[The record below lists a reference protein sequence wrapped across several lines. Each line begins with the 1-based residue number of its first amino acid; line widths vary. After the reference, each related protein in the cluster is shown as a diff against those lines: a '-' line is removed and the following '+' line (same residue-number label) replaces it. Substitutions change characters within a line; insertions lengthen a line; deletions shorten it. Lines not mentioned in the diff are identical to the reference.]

1 VAVALVYQWWTG
13 SPPTAPVTQVDVGG
27 SYATLTAAQRRLVD
41 DWVARYDT
49 ATGRSAVPAE
59 VYDGLALSTKT
70 TLNAVTH
77 ALSLTLLTD
86 DAGRSMNL
94 TALDL
99 IAKVDAV
106 AGHIPGQG
114 GDRQFRLY
122 VQLRPETQRTR
133 AVTRIQPAGG
143 QHGLSPGVSDL
154 LPRIRRYTV
163 DSVLARARRHAR
175 RHRRGL
181 SIECLPDHADQWAP
195 HVIEL
200 RRACR
205 QQRRAAQRT
214 LERLGELVAWIHG
227 PSTG

>member
-1 VAVALVYQWWTG
+1 MPRRSKKRIILNGFALLAAAALVYQWWTG
-13 SPPTAPVTQVDVGG
+13 SPPTAPVTQVDIGG

-99 IAKVDAV
+99 IAKVDANT
-106 AGHIPGQG
+106 A
-114 GDRQFRLY
+114 
-122 VQLRPETQRTR
+122 RP
-133 AVTRIQPAGG
+133 VRIGLHDVGFPA
-143 QHGLSPGVSDL
+143 HPRPVPPLHFGLSDAEIGEPDGG
-154 LPRIRRYTV
+154 RR
-163 DSVLARARRHAR
+163 
-175 RHRRGL
+175 
-181 SIECLPDHADQWAP
+181 
-195 HVIEL
+195 
-200 RRACR
+200 
-205 QQRRAAQRT
+205 
-214 LERLGELVAWIHG
+214 
-227 PSTG
+227 